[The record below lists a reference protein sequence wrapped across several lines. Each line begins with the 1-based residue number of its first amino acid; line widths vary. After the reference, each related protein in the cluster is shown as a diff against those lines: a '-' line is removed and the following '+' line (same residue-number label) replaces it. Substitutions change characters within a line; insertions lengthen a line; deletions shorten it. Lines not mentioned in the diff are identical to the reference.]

1 MNELFD
7 GKDSFGSGLFCTHS
21 FGVEV
26 LFDGEAVHHT
36 GGQALLHT
44 GQNQQHQGEHLGV
57 HSRQQKK
64 KQENQAARQILA
76 TEMFVLVKA
85 ASSSYLEC
93 RMKPQ
98 EVFGAECW
106 LLLCVEKTACELFIP
121 DAQTASDYFHFLN
134 LNAEFKSTD
143 NPINKI
149 PRCKLMNPR
158 IQQVFVIM

>member
-85 ASSSYLEC
+85 ASSYLEC

-98 EVFGAECW
+98 EVFSAECW
-106 LLLCVEKTACELFIP
+106 LLLCVERRRV
-121 DAQTASDYFHFLN
+121 SFLYPMHRQP
-134 LNAEFKSTD
+134 LIISTS
-143 NPINKI
+143 
-149 PRCKLMNPR
+149 
-158 IQQVFVIM
+158 